1 MDSHTL
7 VLELNE
13 ITVLMALSSVGII
26 FLLGMFV
33 HLSFSAILGKDSN
46 K

>member
-1 MDSHTL
+1 MENHEL

-13 ITVLMALSSVGII
+13 ITAVMAISSVGII

-33 HLSFSAILGKDSN
+33 HLSFSAIFGKEPN
-46 K
+46 N

>member
-1 MDSHTL
+1 MDSHEF

-13 ITVLMALSSVGII
+13 ITVLMALSSAGII
-26 FLLGMFV
+26 SLLGMFV
-33 HLSFSAILGKDSN
+33 HLSVSAIFGKESN

>member
-13 ITVLMALSSVGII
+13 ITVLMALSSAGII
-26 FLLGMFV
+26 ALLGMFL
-33 HLSFSAILGKDSN
+33 HLSVASIFGKESN
-46 K
+46 S